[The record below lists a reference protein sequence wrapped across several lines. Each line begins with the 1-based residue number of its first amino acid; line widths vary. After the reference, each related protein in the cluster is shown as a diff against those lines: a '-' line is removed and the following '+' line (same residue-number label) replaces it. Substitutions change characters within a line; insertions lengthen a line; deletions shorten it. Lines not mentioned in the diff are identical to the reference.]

1 MKFAKISSAFKERS
15 ITVDFLSILFGIAAW
30 IGINSLFIELP
41 LLVEKAPEGWNLPS
55 YLTIMVQLA
64 NVGPLFYTLAQKYL
78 KRKLDDAHIIYVVLA
93 IGTVSSILV
102 AFLYDKTA
110 YIGGEEHSVALF
122 VLVFFLAVNCCT
134 SSVLFMP
141 YMGRFKEIY
150 LISYLTGEGLSGL
163 VPSVVALIQGVGGKT
178 ECVPLEIENGTS
190 ILTPYTSPPLFGSQ
204 AFFIFVFVVMFCSSV
219 AFALL
224 DKLDF
229 CKKQYAKGKVD
240 FGNDYSYDQ
249 EKEGSETFVQ
259 ISRKQ
264 YAFLLILIGVLSFLA
279 NGMFNSILSYSCL
292 PYGSQAYHLSATLS
306 VIANPVACFLAV
318 FLPHT
323 SLKSILTLSGVI
335 AVLTTYCFVTA
346 GMSPN
351 PPLVGTAAG
360 GVLIIIFWT
369 ILNGFVSYVKL
380 CITTVMR
387 SQGGKSLVWVGAIT
401 QLGATLGAVIIF
413 VLINFAKVFTATE
426 EAAC

>member
-1 MKFAKISSAFKERS
+1 MFSDSRPGGELTEASSLLHNRVGMKFAKVSRAFKSRS

-30 IGINSLFIELP
+30 IGINSIFIELP
-41 LLVEKAPEGWNLPS
+41 LLVENAPEGWNLPS

-64 NVGPLFYTLAQKYL
+64 NIGPLCYTLAQKYL
-78 KRKLDDAHIIYVVLA
+78 KRKLDDANIIYVVLT
-93 IGTVSSILV
+93 IGTLSSILV
-102 AFLYDKTA
+102 AFLFDKTA
-110 YIGGEEHSVALF
+110 YIGGSKHSVALLI
-122 VLVFFLAVNCCT
+122 LVFFLAVNCCT

-178 ECVPLEIENGTS
+178 ECLLIEIENGTS
-190 ILTPYTSPPLFGSQ
+190 ILTPYSPPPLFGSQ

-229 CKKQYAKGKVD
+229 CKKQYAKGKVN
-240 FGNDYSYDQ
+240 FGNDYSYEKEDGQ
-249 EKEGSETFVQ
+249 KEGSETFVQ
-259 ISRKQ
+259 MSPKQ
-264 YAFLLILIGVLSFLA
+264 YTFLLILIGTLSFLA
-279 NGMFNSILSYSCL
+279 NGIFNSILSYSCL
-292 PYGSQAYHLSATLS
+292 PYGNQAYHLSATLS

-323 SLKSILTLSGVI
+323 SIKSILTLSGI
-335 AVLTTYCFVTA
+335 ISVLVSYCFVTA
-346 GMSPN
+346 AMSPN

-360 GVLIIIFWT
+360 GILI
-369 ILNGFVSYVKL
+369 VSISDSFSLTRL
-380 CITTVMR
+380 C
-387 SQGGKSLVWVGAIT
+387 
-401 QLGATLGAVIIF
+401 
-413 VLINFAKVFTATE
+413 NY
-426 EAAC
+426 

>member
-1 MKFAKISSAFKERS
+1 MKLAKVSSAFKDRS
-15 ITVDFLSILFGIAAW
+15 ITVDLLSILFGIAAW
-30 IGINSLFIELP
+30 IGINSIFIELP

-64 NVGPLFYTLAQKYL
+64 NIGPLCYTLAQRYL
-78 KRKLDDAHIIYVVLA
+78 KKKLDDAHLIYTVLT

-110 YIGGEEHSVALF
+110 FIGGGEHSVVLF
-122 VLVFFLAVNCCT
+122 ILVFFLAVNCCT

-178 ECVPLEIENGTS
+178 ECILTEIENGTS
-190 ILTPYTSPPLFGSQ
+190 ILLPYHPPPLFGSQ

-224 DKLDF
+224 DKLNF
-229 CKKQYAKGKVD
+229 CKKHYAKGKVD
-240 FGNDYSYDQ
+240 FGNNYSYDH
-249 EKEGSETFVQ
+249 EDGRKDGSETFVQ
-259 ISRKQ
+259 ISPKQ
-264 YAFLLILIGVLSFLA
+264 YAFLLILIGILSFLA

-323 SLKSILTLSGVI
+323 SIKSILTLSGII
-335 AVLTTYCFVTA
+335 AVLTTYCFLTA
-346 GMSPN
+346 GMSPS
-351 PPLVGTAAG
+351 PPLVGTTAG
-360 GVLIIIFWT
+360 AVLIVSII
-369 ILNGFVSYVKL
+369 LL
-380 CITTVMR
+380 
-387 SQGGKSLVWVGAIT
+387 
-401 QLGATLGAVIIF
+401 
-413 VLINFAKVFTATE
+413 
-426 EAAC
+426 